1 MVFRYPIADLH
12 IHAFNPAQA
21 QDVLDMAD
29 ELPLAA
35 FNILSAT
42 SLGARFLANNFLSAW
57 IKLKADGRGY
67 AFAGFNYPFSGLPS
81 ADDFLAQAKRFDALG
96 FDGIKMMD
104 GKPNIRRKN
113 SAALDDP
120 AYDPMLSYL
129 EEAGLPVLY
138 HVNDPTEFWHWNQM
152 PEWAKAMGDTVFYGD
167 GRYPPKEEIEAETL
181 RMAAKHPK
189 LKLILAHF
197 FFTADSLERTVEI
210 FETYPNISYDI
221 TPGWEMFESFAE
233 RRDDWIA
240 FFDKYKTRIFF
251 GSDTTSDHWRV
262 TIENLRRVLE
272 TGDRFESFEE
282 NCHGLDLSEDTLRS
296 IYLGNFRS
304 LLPNPPRPME
314 IGALLDEIGRLKTSD
329 IETEVR
335 AELDQYEKMLRELNL
350 RETKGAAA

>member
-12 IHAFNPAQA
+12 IHAFTPAQA

-29 ELPLAA
+29 ELPLTA

-42 SLGARFLANNFLSAW
+42 SLGARFLSNNFLSAW
-57 IKLKADGRGY
+57 IKLKSNGRGY
-67 AFAGFNYPFSGLPS
+67 AFAGFNYPETGLPS

-104 GKPNIRRKN
+104 GKPNVRRKN
-113 SAALDDP
+113 GAPLDDP
-120 AYDPMLSYL
+120 AYDPMFSYL
-129 EEAGLPVLY
+129 EKAGLPVLY
-138 HVNDPTEFWHWNQM
+138 HVNDPEEFWHWDQM

-167 GRYPPKEEIEAETL
+167 GRYPSKAEIEAEAL
-181 RMAAKHPK
+181 RIAAKHPK

-197 FFTADSLERTVEI
+197 FFTANDLERTVEI

-233 RRDDWIA
+233 RRAEWIA

-262 TIENLRRVLE
+262 TIENMRRVLE
-272 TGDRFESFEE
+272 TDDRFESFEE
-282 NCHGLDLSEDTLRS
+282 NCHGLDLSEDTLRT
-296 IYLGNFRS
+296 IYLENFRA
-304 LLPNPPRPME
+304 LLPNPPRPMKVRDLLAE
-314 IGALLDEIGRLKTSD
+314 IERLKAGD
-329 IETEVR
+329 IEADVR
-335 AELDQYEKMLRELNL
+335 AELESCEKMLRELD
-350 RETKGAAA
+350 EGAAV